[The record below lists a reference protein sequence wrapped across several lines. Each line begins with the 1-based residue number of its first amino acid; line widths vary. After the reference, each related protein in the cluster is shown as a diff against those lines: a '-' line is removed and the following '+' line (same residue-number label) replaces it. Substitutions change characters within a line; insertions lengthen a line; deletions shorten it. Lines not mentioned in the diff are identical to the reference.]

1 METPEINIAEIL
13 QGCPKGTKLYSPALG
28 VVEYSH
34 CKNNRIF
41 VIDNDGNE
49 REFFAD
55 GRLNDEGECMLLPSK
70 EQRDWSRFEP
80 PVKPPFAVNKNLCE
94 YYAFDMFGR
103 VKLLTNEHNG
113 LDNELWSF
121 GNRFDTG
128 EQAEYAAE
136 KVKDLLLSLRKE

>member
-1 METPEINIAEIL
+1 METKEINIVAIL
-13 QGCPKGTKLYSPALG
+13 EDCQKGMKLYSPALG

-70 EQRDWSRFEP
+70 DMRNWDSF
-80 PVKPPFAVNKNLCE
+80 PPFNVEKTMGDEFFFIMERLDVFSAIDDNDGRGTRCWEVGNYFNK
-94 YYAFDMFGR
+94 
-103 VKLLTNEHNG
+103 V
-113 LDNELWSF
+113 
-121 GNRFDTG
+121 
-128 EQAEYAAE
+128 EQARYAAN
-136 KVKDLLLSLRKE
+136 KVKELLLSLRKEAK